1 MKNNVPKVT
10 LPQFDDLFK
19 SEEIRQEERLER
31 ILRVPAEEI
40 FPYARQPYSIDR
52 PTADLA
58 QLMDS
63 IERMGITEPLIT
75 RPRED
80 GGYEI
85 VSGHRRDYCGR
96 MIGLPDRPIIVRDYT
111 DDEAD
116 ILVADANIKR
126 EDLLPS
132 EKARAYKLKLDAMKR
147 QAGRP
152 AKING
157 DQVGLHLYQGKS
169 KELLAEQ
176 VGESATQI
184 QRYIRLN
191 HLIPELLEQVD
202 NGALKFTA
210 AADYISHLTGEE
222 QVELAHIIER
232 DEISPSIGQV
242 QQLKQLSAE
251 GILTNDKMEDIL
263 NEEKPFEIKVIIK
276 QDKLKKYFPKG
287 FTPQQME
294 HVILG
299 LLEDWQKKQLRQ
311 RQQNMSR

>member
-85 VSGHRRDYCGR
+85 ISGHRRDYCGR

-147 QAGRP
+147 QGERLDLTSLQIGEKLKGATSV
-152 AKING
+152 KI
-157 DQVGLHLYQGKS
+157 
-169 KELLAEQ
+169 LAEQ
-176 VGESATQI
+176 VEESATQI

-251 GILTNDKMEDIL
+251 GILTNDKMENIL

>member
-132 EKARAYKLKLDAMKR
+132 EKARAYKLKLDAMRR
-147 QAGRP
+147 QGER
-152 AKING
+152 IDLTS
-157 DQVGLHLYQGKS
+157 DQFGPKLSGIRS
-169 KELLAEQ
+169 NELLAEQ
-176 VGESATQI
+176 VNESKTQI

>member
-1 MKNNVPKVT
+1 M
-10 LPQFDDLFK
+10 
-19 SEEIRQEERLER
+19 
-31 ILRVPAEEI
+31 
-40 FPYARQPYSIDR
+40 
-52 PTADLA
+52 
-58 QLMDS
+58 
-63 IERMGITEPLIT
+63 
-75 RPRED
+75 
-80 GGYEI
+80 
-85 VSGHRRDYCGR
+85 
-96 MIGLPDRPIIVRDYT
+96 
-111 DDEAD
+111 
-116 ILVADANIKR
+116 
-126 EDLLPS
+126 
-132 EKARAYKLKLDAMKR
+132 
-147 QAGRP
+147 
-152 AKING
+152 
-157 DQVGLHLYQGKS
+157 
-169 KELLAEQ
+169 
-176 VGESATQI
+176 
-184 QRYIRLN
+184 N